1 MGKVAMIVKVMPDSP
16 EVDLAS
22 MEGSIRGAVPETT
35 EIRREPIGFGLNAL
49 KVAVVVED
57 EEGSSERVEEAIA
70 GIDGVASAEI
80 EELTLT

>member
-22 MEGSIRGAVPETT
+22 VEESIRGAVPETS

-57 EEGSSERVEEAIA
+57 EEGAPDRVEEAIA
-70 GIDGVASAEI
+70 AVDGVASAEI